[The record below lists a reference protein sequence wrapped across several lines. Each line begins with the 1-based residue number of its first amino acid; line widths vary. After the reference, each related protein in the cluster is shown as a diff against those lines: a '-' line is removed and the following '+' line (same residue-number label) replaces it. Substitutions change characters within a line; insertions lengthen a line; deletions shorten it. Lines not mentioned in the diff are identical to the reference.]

1 MTLIIKPVKPIGLW
15 FYQRLKQLFILLQS
29 ETFDTLLS
37 SGIVEKY
44 RNLVLYLENICQCK
58 ESRVLDFSC
67 NLLIGGNNTKNH
79 TEAPFPAIKD
89 LLLQKIKE

>member
-29 ETFDTLLS
+29 ETFDTLL
-37 SGIVEKY
+37 EKY

-58 ESRVLDFSC
+58 ESRVLGFRSY
-67 NLLIGGNNTKNH
+67 LLIQGNNTKNYI
-79 TEAPFPAIKD
+79 EAQFLAIKD
-89 LLLQKIKE
+89 LLLQKFNE

>member
-15 FYQRLKQLFILLQS
+15 FCQRLKQLFILLQS

-37 SGIVEKY
+37 SDIVEKY

-58 ESRVLDFSC
+58 ESRVLGFRSY
-67 NLLIGGNNTKNH
+67 LLIQGNNTKNYI
-79 TEAPFPAIKD
+79 EAQFLAIKD
-89 LLLQKIKE
+89 LLLQKFNE